1 MMHDVLRQRSVNPS
15 SGSAQDPIQ
24 WPGCRQHAVYGKGG
38 AKRVKRRGWSHLL
51 VLVMVKE
58 ASEEVS
64 PEADILQEG

>member
-1 MMHDVLRQRSVNPS
+1 
-15 SGSAQDPIQ
+15 
-24 WPGCRQHAVYGKGG
+24 
-38 AKRVKRRGWSHLL
+38 VKRRGWSHLL